1 MLRPVPSNG
10 RSHDAEDPLI
20 HRRSTARAIARRDV
34 QDRGSALTFLQHAI
48 GGLILAV
55 ILLDVMLAF
64 EIAAAEWDRIPI
76 VRVVMGG
83 TR

>member
-1 MLRPVPSNG
+1 
-10 RSHDAEDPLI
+10 
-20 HRRSTARAIARRDV
+20 
-34 QDRGSALTFLQHAI
+34 LTFLQHAI